1 MELLPAAASTMQKH
15 HGAHTD
21 TSPGGTHLLKTFVLF
36 SSGRSELLGEQLI
49 LNIMT
54 YQNFKK
60 PSPFHFEIDVE
71 IPEELEYFVTE
82 TCRNLQ
88 IAPDELV
95 RQAVGSYCREK
106 QGARHE

>member
-1 MELLPAAASTMQKH
+1 MQKH

-60 PSPFHFEIDVE
+60 PSPFHLEIDVE
-71 IPEELEYFVTE
+71 IPEQLEYFVTE